1 MVPNLSDCYQLLLK
15 ECSPKSHYPQHSNPN
30 EMLSGLR
37 YFERNIRSDPN
48 NQGVPKESFSW
59 GCVDPCLL
67 ATCML
72 SISDQVS
79 GDHEPFYAAK
89 K

>member
-1 MVPNLSDCYQLLLK
+1 
-15 ECSPKSHYPQHSNPN
+15 
-30 EMLSGLR
+30 MLSGLR
-37 YFERNIRSDPN
+37 YFERNIKSDPN

-72 SISDQVS
+72 SISDQV
-79 GDHEPFYAAK
+79 GLRNLMTANYKKEYAPVRVAHEI
-89 K
+89 